1 MVSVGKGWKMQRDQ
15 SRITSLVTIIWVLAS
30 LFFLLPVPHL
40 WALSLDDLLAR
51 IEKQYNQTTD
61 FQADFIQETMLKSI
75 GKTEREQGRL
85 YFKKPRKML
94 WRYEKPKAKTLVV
107 NTEKSWLYIPEDQV
121 AYVQKTDRL
130 LQSTV
135 AVRLLSGFIGIKD
148 DFQVQFAATDQVDR
162 KGNYML
168 RLIPRE
174 RNAGFSKAH
183 IDINGTTY
191 NINRVWFEDPY
202 GNVTRVIL
210 SNIKMNQ
217 QLKDE
222 KFLFAPPAGVE
233 IFSLP

>member
-1 MVSVGKGWKMQRDQ
+1 MRRDQ
-15 SRITSLVTIIWVLAS
+15 SRISGLTLIASALVGLLLLADAS
-30 LFFLLPVPHL
+30 CL
-40 WALSLDDLLAR
+40 WAVSLDDLLER
-51 IEKQYNQTTD
+51 IEKQYNRTTD
-61 FQADFIQETMLKSI
+61 FQADFVQETMLKSM

-94 WRYEKPKAKTLVV
+94 WLYEKPQVKTLVV
-107 NTEKSWLYIPEDQV
+107 NTEKSWLFIPEDQV

-148 DFQVQFAATDQVDR
+148 AFQVQFAATDQVDR
-162 KGNYML
+162 KGDYRL

-174 RNAGFSKAH
+174 RGAGFSKAH
-183 IDINGTTY
+183 IDISATTY

-202 GNVTRVIL
+202 GNVTRVTL
-210 SNIKMNQ
+210 SNIKLNQ

-222 KFLFAPPAGVE
+222 KFFFIPPSGVE

>member
-1 MVSVGKGWKMQRDQ
+1 MQRDQ
-15 SRITSLVTIIWVLAS
+15 SRISGFAVIVSVLVG
-30 LFFLLPVPHL
+30 LLLLLDVPCL
-40 WALSLDDLLAR
+40 WAVSLDDLLAR
-51 IEKQYNQTTD
+51 IEKQYNRTTD
-61 FQADFIQETMLKSI
+61 FQADFIQETTLKSM

-94 WRYEKPKAKTLVV
+94 WRYEKPKTKTLVV
-107 NTEKSWLYIPEDQV
+107 NTEKSWLFIPEDQV
-121 AYVQKTDRL
+121 AYVQQTDRL

-148 DFQVQFAATDQVDR
+148 DFHVQFAATDQVDR
-162 KGNYML
+162 KGNYLL

-174 RNAGFSKAH
+174 RGAGFSKAH
-183 IDINGTTY
+183 IEISASTY

-202 GNVTRVIL
+202 GNVTRVTL
-210 SNIKMNQ
+210 SNIKLNQ

-222 KFLFAPPAGVE
+222 KFLFTPPAGVE

>member
-1 MVSVGKGWKMQRDQ
+1 MQRDQ
-15 SRITSLVTIIWVLAS
+15 SRITGFALVISVLVS
-30 LFFLLPVPHL
+30 LFILLEPPRL
-40 WALSLDDLLAR
+40 WAVSLDDLLAR
-51 IEKQYNQTTD
+51 IEQHYNLTTD
-61 FQADFIQETMLKSI
+61 FQADFIQETTLKSM

-107 NTEKSWLYIPEDQV
+107 NTEKSWLYVPEDQV

-130 LQSTV
+130 LKSTA

-148 DFQVQFAATDQVDR
+148 DFQVQFAQTAQVDG
-162 KGNYML
+162 KGNYLL

-174 RNAGFSKAH
+174 RNAGFTKAH

-191 NINRVWFEDPY
+191 NINRVWFEDSY
-202 GNVTRVIL
+202 GNVTRVML

-222 KFLFAPPAGVE
+222 KFLFTPPAGVE
-233 IFSLP
+233 VFPLP

>member
-1 MVSVGKGWKMQRDQ
+1 MAVIVSV
-15 SRITSLVTIIWVLAS
+15 LVS
-30 LFFLLPVPHL
+30 LFVLLKAPCL
-40 WALSLDDLLAR
+40 WAVSLDDLLTR
-51 IEKQYNQTTD
+51 IEKQYNQTMD
-61 FQADFIQETMLKSI
+61 FQADFVQETTLKSM

-94 WRYEKPKAKTLVV
+94 WRYEKPQTKILVV
-107 NTEKSWLYIPEDQV
+107 NPEKSWLYIPEDQV

-135 AVRLLSGFIGIKD
+135 AVRLLSGFIGIKE
-148 DFQVQFAATDQVDR
+148 DFQVQFAATDQVDGH
-162 KGNYML
+162 GNYLL
-168 RLIPRE
+168 RLIPRG

-191 NINRVWFEDPY
+191 NISRVWFEDPY

-222 KFLFAPPAGVE
+222 KFLFTPPTGVE
-233 IFSLP
+233 VFSLN